1 MGRKIMSEDLENL
14 LRNIFGFLI
23 LVTGVIASLWLLWWL
38 SFKGDIID
46 IIHKAK
52 MSLPGWTWVLLK
64 FGLSGA
70 FGVIVIF
77 ITIVLAMMVLGGGRR
92 N

>member
-1 MGRKIMSEDLENL
+1 VSEDLKNL

-23 LVTGVIASLWLLWWL
+23 LITGAIGGLWLVWWL

-46 IIHKAK
+46 ILHKLK

-70 FGVIVIF
+70 FGVIF
-77 ITIVLAMMVLGGGRR
+77 ILISLALAMMVLGGGRR
-92 N
+92 K